1 MESIEVERDAMV
13 SIDKDFRRTDAMCR
27 DLCRDRCR
35 DRVVIE
41 TLRCCYLGVRFNL
54 VNHNYHGV
62 DTSKY
67 GEQK

>member
-1 MESIEVERDAMV
+1 MESVEAERDALV
-13 SIDKDFRRTDAMCR
+13 SQNSGWAGFSHGQA
-27 DLCRDRCR
+27 L
-35 DRVVIE
+35 IE
-41 TLRCCYLGVRFNL
+41 MRSYPGSSYRFNL

>member
-1 MESIEVERDAMV
+1 MESVEIERDALV
-13 SIDKDFRRTDAMCR
+13 SFEP
-27 DLCRDRCR
+27 
-35 DRVVIE
+35 VVPKSWSSEEEGE
-41 TLRCCYLGVRFNL
+41 TVRMGYEEEEADSNWRHRFNL

>member
-1 MESIEVERDAMV
+1 MSFEP
-13 SIDKDFRRTDAMCR
+13 
-27 DLCRDRCR
+27 
-35 DRVVIE
+35 VVPKSWSSEEEGE
-41 TLRCCYLGVRFNL
+41 TVRMGYEEEEADSNWRHRFNL

>member
-1 MESIEVERDAMV
+1 MLVVRVYDERALIEMV
-13 SIDKDFRRTDAMCR
+13 TWPVLS
-27 DLCRDRCR
+27 
-35 DRVVIE
+35 
-41 TLRCCYLGVRFNL
+41 YRFNL